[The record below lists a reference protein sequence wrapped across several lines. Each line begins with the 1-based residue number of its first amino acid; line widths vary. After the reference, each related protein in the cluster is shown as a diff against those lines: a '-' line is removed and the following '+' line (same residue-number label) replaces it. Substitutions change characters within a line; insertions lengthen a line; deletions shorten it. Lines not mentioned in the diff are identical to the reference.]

1 MIYIVKVLIGRSV
14 YALDRPFT
22 YYSEKEGI
30 HEGMRVLVSFSQSK
44 STIAFVIEEPECVD
58 STIEEYQKKVGMKIS
73 KIQSVLDEKPLLNKD
88 LLLLARQI
96 SKYYQC
102 DLIKVLQT
110 MLPPSLKPK
119 DSALKKAGKKTVD
132 FVFAMTYDASTLS
145 KNEKTLYEKVQKE
158 KNGIK
163 KSDISAKSS
172 LEKLLEKGALEI
184 QQIPVSRI
192 PEMVTENLIPYQLT
206 IEQEDVYH
214 KVLVE
219 DKKVF
224 LLQGVTGSGKTE
236 VYIHLAET
244 MLKENKGV
252 LILVPEI
259 ALTDRMLY
267 LLKCHFKDAISIL
280 NSSLSDSRKYD
291 EYQKILS
298 GQAKVVLGTR
308 SAVFAPV
315 QNLSLI
321 IIDEEHSNSYK
332 QDKSPYYDA
341 VRVSIMRSE
350 NENLKV
356 LLASATPRII
366 DKARAEKGIYYPLY
380 MNKRIAKSQEKEIVF
395 VNMND
400 PSSLAPEKSS
410 MFSIRLIHELE
421 ENLKRK
427 EQSMV
432 LINRRGYSPVYICRN
447 CHKTVLCPNC
457 GIPLNYHKRD
467 DSLHCHHCGYKMTTI
482 GHTCECGGKDFLTL
496 GYGTERAYEELR
508 YFFPMAKITRLD
520 SDVSSNAVRH
530 QLLDDFAHGET
541 DIIVGTEIISKGHD
555 FPKVTLASILD
566 ADSSLRIPSYR
577 ANEDTFDLISQFVGR
592 AGRKDLK
599 GRVLLQ
605 TYNPDNEVIQLAAK
619 QDYNSFYV
627 KEMEERKKY
636 QYPPYTYLSSVN
648 VKGVDLKEVISM
660 ADQIKNYLLK
670 ETNGLRFNIYGP
682 SAPYI
687 AHINGR
693 YYRTI
698 LIKYKSVDEAMKI
711 LSGVNDFRSMTDK
724 VDISIDVD
732 CESENN

>member
-44 STIAFVIEEPECVD
+44 STIAFVIEEPECID

-132 FVFAMTYDASTLS
+132 FVFAKTYDASTLS
-145 KNEKTLYEKVQKE
+145 KNEKTLYEKIQKE

-163 KSDISAKSS
+163 KSDISAKTS

-184 QQIPVSRI
+184 QRIPVSRI

-214 KVLVE
+214 KILVE

-380 MNKRIAKSQEKEIVF
+380 MNKRIAKSQEKEIIF

-467 DSLHCHHCGYKMTTI
+467 DSLHCHHCGYKLTTI
-482 GHTCECGGKDFLTL
+482 GHTCECGSKDFLTL

-530 QLLDDFAHGET
+530 QVLDDFAHGET

-660 ADQIKNYLLK
+660 ADLIKNYLLK

>member
-1 MIYIVKVLIGRSV
+1 
-14 YALDRPFT
+14 
-22 YYSEKEGI
+22 
-30 HEGMRVLVSFSQSK
+30 
-44 STIAFVIEEPECVD
+44 
-58 STIEEYQKKVGMKIS
+58 
-73 KIQSVLDEKPLLNKD
+73 
-88 LLLLARQI
+88 
-96 SKYYQC
+96 
-102 DLIKVLQT
+102 

-380 MNKRIAKSQEKEIVF
+380 MNKRIAKSQEKEIIF

-530 QLLDDFAHGET
+530 QVLDDFAHGET

>member
-119 DSALKKAGKKTVD
+119 DSALKKARKKTVD

-366 DKARAEKGIYYPLY
+366 DKARGEKGIYYPLY
-380 MNKRIAKSQEKEIVF
+380 MNKRIAKSQEKEIIF

-530 QLLDDFAHGET
+530 QVLDDFAHGET

-605 TYNPDNEVIQLAAK
+605 TYNPDNVVIQLAAK

-627 KEMEERKKY
+627 KEMEERRKY